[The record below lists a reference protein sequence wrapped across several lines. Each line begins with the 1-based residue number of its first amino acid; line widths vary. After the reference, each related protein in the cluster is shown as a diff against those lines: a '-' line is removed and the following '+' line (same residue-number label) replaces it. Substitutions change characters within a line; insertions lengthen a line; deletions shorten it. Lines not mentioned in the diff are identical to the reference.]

1 MREFDDIRQLIEEQT
16 QNPYEREALKDV
28 VERLSEG
35 ILQAAPRDA
44 YREEL
49 RQQLLAEAAMVCER
63 RRLPWFRQPLAM
75 SAAAAVVVALVAG
88 ATALRLQDRRGGAPT
103 STASLAAREAPT
115 ANEGGSIKALDK
127 ASQGEPSMGVASL
140 PAPLPA
146 PAGAG
151 PEAEARAAAP
161 PSGAATSRG
170 LVRPAQRADA
180 GMVRVDPGAATFQLE
195 AALPAVPTQLPA
207 YHMRQLVLAP
217 ADIQAMA
224 GRLSLPGDVQQGY
237 GHLWVGEASKG
248 ASATTPDLP
257 PYKVPGLW
265 LVASPDWGN
274 GWTYTYRVDG
284 LATPAAPAS
293 VSRTE
298 AENAVRS
305 FLHQVELP
313 GADDAKLSARQEDLG
328 TYWVDFRLVLDGTEV
343 TDAGGALRLDQAGRV
358 VYASW
363 PALSL
368 SVRVA
373 GSRPVIPPEEAV
385 AQLRSLPF
393 DWYSGGPKLMVT
405 KVALVYRWPLLTAPG
420 REAGVDPAYEF
431 TVHDADGNQSVLYV
445 SAWH

>member
-1 MREFDDIRQLIEEQT
+1 MHVREFDDIRQLIEEQT

-28 VERLSEG
+28 VARLSEG

-63 RRLPWFRQPLAM
+63 RRLPWFRRPLAM
-75 SAAAAVVVALVAG
+75 SAAAAAVVALVAG
-88 ATALRLQDRRGGAPT
+88 ATALWLQDRRVGPLPPTYSAAMQETPTGHEGA
-103 STASLAAREAPT
+103 ST
-115 ANEGGSIKALDK
+115 KALDK
-127 ASQGEPSMGVASL
+127 ASPGEPSIGVAS
-140 PAPLPA
+140 LPA

-151 PEAEARAAAP
+151 PEAEARAAAS

-170 LVRPAQRADA
+170 LVRPAQRADV

-207 YHMRQLVLAP
+207 YHMQQLVLAP

-248 ASATTPDLP
+248 APATTPDLP

-293 VSRTE
+293 VSQTE
-298 AENAVRS
+298 AENAARS
-305 FLHQVELP
+305 FLHQVDLA

-328 TYWVDFRLVLDGTEV
+328 TYWVDFRLALDGTEV

-363 PALSL
+363 PALSV
-368 SVRVA
+368 SVA

-385 AQLRSLPF
+385 AQLRSMPF
-393 DWYSGGPKLMVT
+393 DWYSGGPKLTVT
-405 KVALVYRWPLLTAPG
+405 KVALVYRWPLLTASG
-420 REAGVDPAYEF
+420 READVDPAYEF

-445 SAWH
+445 SAWR